1 MDNQANQETGTETAT
16 ADTIHAT
23 LTALEASGADQFD
36 PVRFYFIRSM
46 ANRSLQQDSAVAALL
61 VAKAHEALTDYEVRL
76 SEQRENM
83 PRQIEQPVDRTDT
96 FSTLTELLHTVDKD
110 GGGSSANG
118 SQELKSVRYFRD
130 ALQRQHADKLVTDA
144 LIDAPQDAGPL
155 NPQKL
160 ALRSLAIMRDIS
172 PAYLGHFVSYLDALF
187 WLEKIDTLPP
197 SK

>member
-1 MDNQANQETGTETAT
+1 MDDQANQETGTAT

-23 LTALEASGADQFD
+23 LTALQASGADQFD

-46 ANRSLQQDSAVAALL
+46 ANRSLQQESAVAGLL
-61 VAKAHEALTDYEVRL
+61 VAKAHEALTDYAVRL
-76 SEQRENM
+76 SAQRENVA
-83 PRQIEQPVDRTDT
+83 RQIEQPVDRTDT
-96 FSTLTELLHTVDKD
+96 FSTLTQLLHTVDKD
-110 GGGSSANG
+110 GGDSTASGSR
-118 SQELKSVRYFRD
+118 ELKSVRYFRD